1 MAPAHSSKNLRM
13 KKRDGVDLS
22 RLFLADLVNVNKNL
36 YRYII
41 ICCENRFWIE
51 ENNHSCVTSFWNIEE
66 MVKRIIADLVRNK
79 LLFVCFVL
87 ISILIV
93 KPYFKVDKTVELH
106 FKENET
112 VPASFRVL
120 VHQDSACD
128 GETLSVQR
136 LSYLHEIDGLHPD
149 RDWMIY
155 SFDVPPG
162 EGNFDHYSR
171 SINYS
176 VERISA
182 ERQLVKLTET
192 GNKFYSESHYERE
205 FENIYPIY
213 HKHFDTRGPDPYYF
227 YIALLSLA
235 ALFVIIKQ
243 ILSSTVFQSEALSVS
258 AKKYIKFAIISA
270 AVLALPYSCAF
281 TSDMFGTAMVSTPV
295 LIFFAVRFLVASAKA
310 IQKKQVRYNLIIMG
324 ACLLIIPSLIA
335 GIKISNRGLSELTQ
349 KRMQI
354 MKELKPVFA
363 EYKTENGE
371 YPDAL
376 QDLVPEYIAE
386 IPAELVND
394 GKDDPYKKIYYTL
407 SHEGPVFYFKT
418 IRGPDASASYNVDTG
433 TLWHD
438 Q

>member
-1 MAPAHSSKNLRM
+1 
-13 KKRDGVDLS
+13 
-22 RLFLADLVNVNKNL
+22 
-36 YRYII
+36 
-41 ICCENRFWIE
+41 
-51 ENNHSCVTSFWNIEE
+51 
-66 MVKRIIADLVRNK
+66 
-79 LLFVCFVL
+79 
-87 ISILIV
+87 
-93 KPYFKVDKTVELH
+93 
-106 FKENET
+106 
-112 VPASFRVL
+112 
-120 VHQDSACD
+120 
-128 GETLSVQR
+128 
-136 LSYLHEIDGLHPD
+136 
-149 RDWMIY
+149 
-155 SFDVPPG
+155 
-162 EGNFDHYSR
+162 
-171 SINYS
+171 
-176 VERISA
+176 
-182 ERQLVKLTET
+182 VKLTET

-213 HKHFDTRGPDPYYF
+213 HKHSDTRGPDPYYF

-235 ALFVIIKQ
+235 ALFVMIKQ
-243 ILSSTVFQSEALSVS
+243 ILSSTLFRAEALSVS

-270 AVLALPYSCAF
+270 VILLLPYSCAF
-281 TSDMFGTAMVSTPV
+281 TSDMFGTVMVSMPV
-295 LIFFAVRFLVASAKA
+295 MIFFAARFLVASVKA
-310 IQKKQVRYNLIIMG
+310 IQKKQIRYNLIVMG

-335 GIKISNRGLSELTQ
+335 GIKISNRGLYELTQ

-418 IRGPDASASYNVDTG
+418 IRGPDASASYNVDTD